1 MKVDDIDKCAFIC
14 GNENSRLNIMI
25 TVVFSP
31 PIPYPLPKF
40 HLFYHDCVKTMETKR
55 MRQKSFSVSRSD
67 ATEGNG
73 NGFLG

>member
-1 MKVDDIDKCAFIC
+1 MKVDDIDKCAFIR

-31 PIPYPLPKF
+31 PIPYPLLKF
-40 HLFYHDCVKTMETKR
+40 HLFYRDCVKTMETKR
-55 MRQKSFSVSRSD
+55 MRQNSFSVSRSD

-73 NGFLG
+73 IGFLG